1 MSETRIQVMNI
12 AKNEQKYSRHAP
24 AMCHSQRYYI
34 SVYFLQYNIF
44 YERVSQ
50 ATTQPDKYEYY
61 LHLSDFWKVKRRFE
75 L

>member
-1 MSETRIQVMNI
+1 MKI

-50 ATTQPDKYEYY
+50 ATT
-61 LHLSDFWKVKRRFE
+61 
-75 L
+75 